1 MTTTGTGIT
10 MLKNLSVSAKG
21 FIAFALLAAIA
32 IAASTFIYSRALVA
46 HRQVEETAAINNVV
60 AAIDELSADMYG
72 ADLQLKS
79 FLLTGNRDFVA
90 AAQSIVDEMYA
101 DKATLGSLFANS
113 ASDQRER
120 LDLAYETLDQW
131 SNGVFKRQI
140 LLMRDPQTVE
150 LARAIEGTGEGRALT
165 ETFDKTI
172 KDIKTAMSARAASAA
187 ANETTALRTVETV
200 SLAASVII
208 GLAAFGM
215 GILNFQLVSRPLG
228 RLADGTTRLANG
240 DLDIDIDQGGKDEI
254 GRMAAAM
261 QIFREAAIANKR
273 LEAEAEGNRQR
284 AEAERIAAQQRAEA
298 DAAERLRIATS
309 GLATGLKRLASGDLA
324 FQINEAFAPDFES
337 LRHDFNQSVLQ
348 LNQTLAAVTN
358 SVATMETGTR
368 EIASDTVHLSK
379 RTEQQAAALEETA
392 AAVEEITA
400 NVVNSTR
407 RTEEARSVASH
418 ANTSANQ
425 SSEVVARAEEAMRRI
440 ESSSQ
445 QISNIIGVIDEIAF
459 QTNLLALNA
468 GVEAARAGDAG
479 KGFAVVAQEV
489 RELAQRSAN
498 AAKEI
503 KALIQNSSTEVAG
516 GVDLVRKTGEALRT
530 IGGFITEMNTHMDA
544 IAISAKEQATGL
556 SEVNHAVNAMDQTTQ
571 QNAAMVEESNAAS
584 AALASEAAK
593 LRELI
598 SHFNID
604 GVQQAQA
611 SALRE
616 TARAMAQPSAHAS
629 RAPTLRSP
637 EFARQPA
644 PSSRSYGNAAVA
656 EDSWEEF

>member
-1 MTTTGTGIT
+1 

-21 FIAFALLAAIA
+21 FIAFGILAAIA
-32 IAASTFIYSRALVA
+32 IAASTFIYNRSQVA
-46 HRQVEETAAINNVV
+46 HAQVSETATVNEVV
-60 AAIDELSADMYG
+60 SEVEDFSSDLSLAN
-72 ADLQLKS
+72 LQLKT
-79 FLLTGNRDFVA
+79 FLLTGNRDYA
-90 AAQSIVDEMYA
+90 AASQDTVAKMAA
-101 DKATLGSLFANS
+101 DKATLEKLFTDAAPSELPKLKEAFTSLDTWKANFV
-113 ASDQRER
+113 D
-120 LDLAYETLDQW
+120 
-131 SNGVFKRQI
+131 RQI
-140 LLMRDPQTVE
+140 LLMRDPTTVE
-150 LARAIEGTGEGRALT
+150 LARAIETTGEGEALAMAFQSKLS
-165 ETFDKTI
+165 EV
-172 KDIKTAMSARAASAA
+172 KTAMAARAATAADNQNSALA
-187 ANETTALRTVETV
+187 VVETV
-200 SLAASVII
+200 SLIASFVVAA
-208 GLAAFGM
+208 AAMTLGF
-215 GILNFQLVSRPLG
+215 LNFQLVSRPLG
-228 RLADGTTRLANG
+228 KLADGTTRLANG
-240 DLDIDIDQGGKDEI
+240 DLDIVIEQGGKDEI

-298 DAAERLRIATS
+298 DAAARLKAATS
-309 GLATGLKRLASGDLA
+309 GLAAGLKRLASGDLA
-324 FQINEAFAPDFES
+324 FQINEAFAPDFEA
-337 LRHDFNQSVLQ
+337 LRHDFNQSIRQ
-348 LNQTLAAVTN
+348 LNQTMAAITN

-368 EIASDTVHLSK
+368 EIASGTDHLSK

-400 NVVNSTR
+400 NVVNSTK
-407 RTEEARSVASH
+407 RTEEARSVAAQ

-425 SSEVVARAEEAMRRI
+425 SSEVVSRAEDAMRRI
-440 ESSSQ
+440 EGASQ

-468 GVEAARAGDAG
+468 GVEAARAGEAG

-544 IAISAKEQATGL
+544 IALSAKEQATGL

-584 AALASEAAK
+584 GALATEAAK

-598 SHFNID
+598 AHFTID

-616 TARAMAQPSAHAS
+616 TARTMAQPAAP
-629 RAPTLRSP
+629 RAPAPRAAEPTRH
-637 EFARQPA
+637 AAPA
-644 PSSRSYGNAAVA
+644 PRSHGNAAVA
-656 EDSWEEF
+656 QDNWEEF